1 VAFGLESID
10 WRAPWLAPLAAI
22 GQPLANQVNAGVGLG
37 VGEGVS
43 VASVFNAYLAAHA
56 STYPLPLEFVPQSH
70 LPEGQAYEAFIWRTG
85 QVPTRDGLHDFFNG
99 LMWLHF
105 PRTKRLLNQ
114 WQAASIAA
122 SGVQKV
128 RGPLRDAL
136 TLFDENVALLA
147 CPDAIWDAL
156 CERRWRDA
164 LVAHRPAWQDSHLFI
179 FGHALLEKL
188 VVPRKN
194 MCAHVLRVSLPWHDL
209 AELDTQLCQTLTE
222 PLLAT
227 KPYQPLPVLGVPGWW
242 PANEVTDFYSDSSV
256 FRTATIKT

>member
-1 VAFGLESID
+1 VAFGLEDID
-10 WRAPWLAPLAAI
+10 WRAPWLAHVAAI
-22 GQPLANQVNAGVGLG
+22 GEPLANQVNAGVA
-37 VGEGVS
+37 
-43 VASVFNAYLAAHA
+43 VAKVLNAYLAQHT
-56 STYPLPLEFVPQSH
+56 STQNAALEFVPQSH
-70 LPEGQAYEAFIWRTG
+70 LPEGQAYEAFIWHTG

-105 PRTKRLLNQ
+105 PKTKRLLNQ

-147 CPDAIWDAL
+147 CPDSLWEAL
-156 CERRWRDA
+156 CERRWMDA
-164 LVAHRPAWQDSHLFI
+164 LVAQRPAWQESKIFL

-188 VVPRKN
+188 VAPRKN
-194 MCAHVLRVSLPWHDL
+194 ICAHVLRVGQPWQDL
-209 AELDTQLCQTLTE
+209 AELDMHLCQTLTE

-242 PANEVTDFYSDSSV
+242 PANEVTYFYSDSSV
-256 FRTATIKT
+256 FRAARIET